1 MCLRLQF
8 DGLRSRVRRQGQ
20 RSLASPRSRVC
31 DDIVTASC
39 AKALRRGSNSGE
51 RDCSSPFASAFT
63 LRAVSPCLHDRNS
76 WFASWR
82 LAWTDERQ
90 CDGRKA
96 RWGMKGSGG
105 EVAVGRRMR
114 WQSLDGRGV
123 IVGRRDFQKST
134 STTQS
139 LDHSLVRAATRLYD
153 AVRRCD
159 AGSGRLLLGCG
170 GTMREAGR
178 QAHDSALSC
187 LSGRQH
193 VNNASRP

>member
-1 MCLRLQF
+1 MSRILDLGGRPIDDVCLRLQL

-39 AKALRRGSNSGE
+39 AKALRRGSNSGKG
-51 RDCSSPFASAFT
+51 DCSSPFASAST
-63 LRAVSPCLHDRNS
+63 LRAVSPCLHDRNA

-96 RWGMKGSGG
+96 RWGIKGSGG

-123 IVGRRDFQKST
+123 IVGRRDFQNRHPPLSHLT
-134 STTQS
+134 IALYEQRQGCTMPFDDAT
-139 LDHSLVRAATRLYD
+139 LDPD
-153 AVRRCD
+153 
-159 AGSGRLLLGCG
+159 GC
-170 GTMREAGR
+170 
-178 QAHDSALSC
+178 C
-187 LSGRQH
+187 
-193 VNNASRP
+193 